1 MDAKNLVTERKKK
14 YVKDLVGNIPF
25 ELSNSYILCALEY
38 NLKDQLAQ
46 FSKSELEDII
56 ANSDQCIGICRG
68 TSGEYEYYTDI
79 VYSKYLY
86 GISFG
91 VLYEILKREGFE
103 VTGDENHYTV
113 TGKNGSTYEISYEF
127 NNYDFV
133 KQMYGSDEIEQHKG
147 YYYICD
153 GNIMPMSAYFYNH
166 FYENEIEDM
175 FGLKL
180 CHGTMGKQ
188 PE

>member
-68 TSGEYEYYTDI
+68 TSGEYETY
-79 VYSKYLY
+79 
-86 GISFG
+86 
-91 VLYEILKREGFE
+91 KRR
-103 VTGDENHYTV
+103 
-113 TGKNGSTYEISYEF
+113 
-127 NNYDFV
+127 
-133 KQMYGSDEIEQHKG
+133 
-147 YYYICD
+147 
-153 GNIMPMSAYFYNH
+153 
-166 FYENEIEDM
+166 
-175 FGLKL
+175 L
-180 CHGTMGKQ
+180 
-188 PE
+188 